1 MNKKKSQR
9 GMTLAMTLVLL
20 SIITLAAV
28 SAMQNSGIQSKMTAN
43 YRHSTEVFNTANN
56 ALSRAFNSLNKGET
70 LSHLIAELG
79 SDKPEAS
86 LENNDPK
93 NPDISTQLSVVYT
106 GTCKTCMKGYDLN
119 QFEGISMELT
129 ANSHALNMA
138 STQYSGVS
146 VVVPSL

>member
-1 MNKKKSQR
+1 
-9 GMTLAMTLVLL
+9 MTLAMTLVLL

-56 ALSRAFNSLNKGET
+56 TLSRAFNSLNKGDT
-70 LSHLIAELG
+70 LSPLITEL
-79 SDKPEAS
+79 SSAKPEVT
-86 LENNDPK
+86 LESNDQK

-106 GTCKTCMKGYDLN
+106 GKCKTCMKGYDLN